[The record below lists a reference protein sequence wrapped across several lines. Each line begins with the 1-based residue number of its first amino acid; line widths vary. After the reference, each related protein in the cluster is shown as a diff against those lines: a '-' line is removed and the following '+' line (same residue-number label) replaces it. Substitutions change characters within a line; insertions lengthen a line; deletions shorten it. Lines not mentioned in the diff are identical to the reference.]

1 MKHGEKADASIPN
14 RGTGRQGGTLELFA
28 CCLFGACARKKSGR
42 VKTGMRN
49 TNPKQQK
56 TKKKAPEFS
65 LNRFSFCGCGC
76 GCICAACCGANVSMC
91 VCVKERESACVQ
103 DRRKGR
109 KEEAPNTR
117 RKRRR
122 QRCKQ
127 CFYLQ
132 LFTDKCNKSVKQT
145 AETGWGG
152 GP

>member
-76 GCICAACCGANVSMC
+76 GCICAACCGAKVSMC
-91 VCVKERESACVQ
+91 VCERVHAFKTE
-103 DRRKGR
+103 G
-109 KEEAPNTR
+109 KEERKKLQTQEGNEEGKGASSAFTCSYSPTNATKVSNR
-117 RKRRR
+117 RLKRVGVVVP
-122 QRCKQ
+122 
-127 CFYLQ
+127 
-132 LFTDKCNKSVKQT
+132 D
-145 AETGWGG
+145 W
-152 GP
+152 